1 MTLRGREGVKGMG
14 EKEMGEGKGEREQ
27 KGGEKE
33 RKGEGGMEGGGRREE
48 RRGEKG
54 REGGGEEG
62 ATLPCRQACLGAG
75 SSIGSF
81 PRNFHLS
88 GSQGLEKRR
97 FGGCS
102 SAVWRSNRC
111 RFVV

>member
-1 MTLRGREGVKGMG
+1 MR
-14 EKEMGEGKGEREQ
+14 GKGEREQ

-33 RKGEGGMEGGGRREE
+33 RKGEGGMEGGGRGEE
-48 RRGEKG
+48 RRGDKG
-54 REGGGEEG
+54 REGGGRRERRYYAG
-62 ATLPCRQACLGAG
+62 RRALVLGVRLG
-75 SSIGSF
+75 VSS
-81 PRNFHLS
+81 RNFHLS
-88 GSQGLEKRR
+88 GSQELKERR